1 MRVSIGTIAACLM
14 WQAPATAQNS
24 TLQSSE
30 QPSPGEDA
38 EARLGT
44 VLITASRREESL
56 KDVPIAVSAFS
67 GEDLSAAQIDS
78 LEDLA
83 SLAPGLQ
90 ISSAYTNA
98 NINIRGV
105 GNSQLTAGS
114 EPGVAFHLDGAYIA
128 QPLLTLSSFLDVE
141 RVEVLRGPQ
150 GTLFGRNATGGA
162 INLISNKPTDELDLG
177 IKASFATDPN
187 ELNTEAFI
195 SGPLNESGS
204 LLGRFA
210 VKLTENDGF
219 TENLF
224 TSGPDTLDGQSN
236 YAARGQLEWRP
247 SETFN
252 SRLSIDVQNADD
264 SGPAVFLIG
273 TPDPSQPL
281 PMPLID
287 LAVGSEKDRT
297 TFANVGRR
305 EVEAFSISSTSV
317 WSSDIGELK
326 ALLFHNESDI
336 EILQD
341 GDSTAAEFTSTN
353 FGNDSEQFFGEV
365 IFASDLDGE
374 LNFIVGTNYFKEEL
388 DHFVSVPVSFLPI
401 PIDLGA
407 NLEST
412 SYAAFVAADYTLS
425 DQLEIFGG
433 LRYTNDE
440 KDIDEFN
447 VFIGDLQQSE
457 SWSEVTY
464 EIGASYAFTP
474 NATAYIKHNTGFKG
488 GGFSAGSLAPAFS
501 PETNSNVEIGLKGSY
516 FDDTLNANLVAFHT
530 NYDDLQVNQVVGVSA
545 AVTNAAKATLEGFE
559 AEIVFEP
566 TDVLRI
572 QGSLSLLDAT
582 FDEFSTLDSARP
594 GLGVLDLTG
603 NSLPNAPESSA
614 SLGVYYD
621 TSVFDG
627 VLTYGAR
634 WDWKSREFFNEF
646 NTAISSQD
654 SVSTLD
660 LSLNFTSGD
669 NRWNASLFA
678 LNATDETV
686 RSNVVI
692 VSALLGSLGL
702 AQLDPGRQVGASI
715 GYRF

>member
-1 MRVSIGTIAACLM
+1 MRVSIGAIAACLL
-14 WQAPATAQNS
+14 WQAPAVAQSDSMENS
-24 TLQSSE
+24 GQPNSSV
-30 QPSPGEDA
+30 DA

-67 GEDLSAAQIDS
+67 GEDLSNAQIDS
-78 LEDLA
+78 LEELA

-162 INLISNKPTDELDLG
+162 INLIPNKPTEELDIG
-177 IKASFATDPN
+177 ISVSFATDPN
-187 ELNTEAFI
+187 ELRTDAFI

-210 VKLTENDGF
+210 VQLTENDGF
-219 TENLF
+219 TDNLVP
-224 TSGPDTLDGQSN
+224 SGPDTLDDQSN
-236 YAARGQLEWRP
+236 YAARGQIEWKP
-247 SETFN
+247 SETFR
-252 SRLSIDVQNADD
+252 SRLSVETQNADD
-264 SGPAVFLIG
+264 SGPAAFLIG

-281 PMPLID
+281 PMPLLD
-287 LAVGSEKDRT
+287 LPVGSEEDRT
-297 TFANVGRR
+297 TFANVGTR
-305 EVEAFSISSTSV
+305 EIEAFSISSTSV
-317 WSSDIGELK
+317 LSSDIGDLK
-326 ALLFHNESDI
+326 ALIFYNDSDI

-341 GDSTAAEFTSTN
+341 GDGTSAEFTSTN
-353 FGNDSEQFFGEV
+353 FGNDSQQFFGEL
-365 IFASDLDGE
+365 IFTSDLDSD
-374 LNFIVGTNYFKEEL
+374 LNFIVGANYFQEEL

-412 SYAAFVAADYTLS
+412 SYAAFVAADYALS
-425 DQLEIFGG
+425 DQLEVFGG

-447 VFIGDLQQSE
+447 VFIGDLQQDE

-464 EIGASYAFTP
+464 EIGASYAFAP

-501 PETNSNVEIGLKGSY
+501 PETNSNFEIGLKGSY
-516 FDDTLNANLVAFHT
+516 FENTLNANLVAFHT

-559 AEIVFEP
+559 AEVVFDP

-594 GLGVLDLTG
+594 ALGVLDLTG
-603 NSLPNAPESSA
+603 NSLPNAPDSSA

-621 TSVFDG
+621 TSVFGG

-634 WDWKSREFFNEF
+634 WDWSSREFFNEF
-646 NTAISSQD
+646 NTSISSQD
-654 SVSTLD
+654 SVSTID
-660 LSLNFTSGD
+660 LNLNYVSAD
-669 NRWNASLFA
+669 NRWRASLYA

-686 RSNVVI
+686 RSNVII